1 MTMTINL
8 KEAFFYGSILIIA
21 LISIGAY
28 YMSFN
33 YRWEN
38 SWLNS
43 TFGAIVAFLL
53 YLVVVASFA
62 VANMVI
68 YSRQ

>member
-1 MTMTINL
+1 MRY
-8 KEAFFYGSILIIA
+8 YGSILIIA

-28 YMSFN
+28 YMLFN

-43 TFGAIVAFLL
+43 TFGSIVAFLL
-53 YLVVVASFA
+53 YLIVVAAFA
-62 VANMVI
+62 VVIVVI